1 MTPIRSFP
9 VKHILNTRHL
19 RWEIIAACRQVTSSL
34 GPSDCAFHF
43 KKNIKKQGDSLELKV
58 SRPGVDVSARHPRSQ
73 KPFDPLCA
81 VLFLLFRLMF
91 VISSCSSA
99 PRFPLLRNKC
109 TNVLVFSYVFFLF
122 FGGVGGKRLNW
133 NESSL
138 PCSERCFSHT
148 VHLTRRLTCLL
159 KPFDHMLDCSSMWQ
173 RKPITVPLYNS
184 RFCLGWAV

>member
-1 MTPIRSFP
+1 MWCVTPIRSFP

-19 RWEIIAACRQVTSSL
+19 WWEIIAACRQVTSGL

-43 KKNIKKQGDSLELKV
+43 KKTKKQGDSLELKV

-91 VISSCSSA
+91 VISCSCSSA

-109 TNVLVFSYVFFLF
+109 TNVLVFCYVLFLF
-122 FGGVGGKRLNW
+122 LGGGLGVKGSTGMRVVYLVQ
-133 NESSL
+133 SDV
-138 PCSERCFSHT
+138 SH
-148 VHLTRRLTCLL
+148 V
-159 KPFDHMLDCSSMWQ
+159 Q
-173 RKPITVPLYNS
+173 YI
-184 RFCLGWAV
+184 